1 MQKTIEVTRTT
12 VVSNAKTKNAKW
24 KTVDAGSAIK
34 MPNTKYEM
42 ANTKIQIQNT
52 IEVRRMAVL
61 SKCRRKMR
69 RRLQR
74 TVNNVRAFN
83 DDGDDDDGDDD
94 EDTDGDG
101 GDCNDDDQEGR
112 SGKGFE
118 LLSCESKLIFDTHL
132 V

>member
-1 MQKTIEVTRTT
+1 MQKTIEVKRTA
-12 VVSNAKTKNAKW
+12 VVSNANTKNAKW
-24 KTVDAGSAIK
+24 KTVNAGSAIK

-83 DDGDDDDGDDD
+83 DDGDDGDDG
-94 EDTDGDG
+94 DTDGDG
-101 GDCNDDDQEGR
+101 DDSNDDDQEGR
-112 SGKGFE
+112 
-118 LLSCESKLIFDTHL
+118 
-132 V
+132 

>member
-1 MQKTIEVTRTT
+1 MQKTIEVKRTA
-12 VVSNAKTKNAKW
+12 VVSNANTKNAKW
-24 KTVDAGSAIK
+24 KIGSAIK

-118 LLSCESKLIFDTHL
+118 LLSCTWYESIKKTFCMIC
-132 V
+132 

>member
-12 VVSNAKTKNAKW
+12 VVSNANTKNAKW
-24 KTVDAGSAIK
+24 KTVNAGSAIK

-61 SKCRRKMR
+61 SKCQRKMR

-83 DDGDDDDGDDD
+83 DDGDDGDDG
-94 EDTDGDG
+94 DTDGDG
-101 GDCNDDDQEGR
+101 DDSNDDDQEGR

>member
-1 MQKTIEVTRTT
+1 MQNTIEVKRKA
-12 VVSNAKTKNAKW
+12 VVSNANTKNAKW
-24 KTVDAGSAIK
+24 KTVNAGSAIK

-83 DDGDDDDGDDD
+83 DDGDDDDDGDDEDDVDDGDNADDGDAGGDAGDDD
-94 EDTDGDG
+94 G
-101 GDCNDDDQEGR
+101 DDDVQHWYSR
-112 SGKGFE
+112 NS
-118 LLSCESKLIFDTHL
+118 
-132 V
+132 

>member
-1 MQKTIEVTRTT
+1 MKT
-12 VVSNAKTKNAKW
+12 VVSNANTKKAKW
-24 KTVDAGSAIK
+24 KTVVAGSAIK

-61 SKCRRKMR
+61 SKCQRKMR

-83 DDGDDDDGDDD
+83 DDGDDD

-118 LLSCESKLIFDTHL
+118 LLSCESELIFEAHL

>member
-1 MQKTIEVTRTT
+1 MQKTIEVKRTA
-12 VVSNAKTKNAKW
+12 VVSNANTKNAKW

-83 DDGDDDDGDDD
+83 DDGDDD
-94 EDTDGDG
+94 EDTDGD
-101 GDCNDDDQEGR
+101 DSNDDDHEGR
-112 SGKGFE
+112 SGKGF
-118 LLSCESKLIFDTHL
+118 
-132 V
+132 

>member
-1 MQKTIEVTRTT
+1 M
-12 VVSNAKTKNAKW
+12 
-24 KTVDAGSAIK
+24 DAGSAIK

-61 SKCRRKMR
+61 SKCQRKMR

-83 DDGDDDDGDDD
+83 DDGDGDDD

-101 GDCNDDDQEGR
+101 DDGNDDDDYDKIQSE
-112 SGKGFE
+112 
-118 LLSCESKLIFDTHL
+118 
-132 V
+132 